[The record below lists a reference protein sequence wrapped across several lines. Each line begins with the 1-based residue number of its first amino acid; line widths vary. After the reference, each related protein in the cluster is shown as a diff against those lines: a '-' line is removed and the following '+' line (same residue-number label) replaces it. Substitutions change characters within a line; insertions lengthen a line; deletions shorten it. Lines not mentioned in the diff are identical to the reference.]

1 MVQPISDVLRTMVT
15 FGVKRKGNE
24 GNYVP
29 QVPRLRICESI
40 TALPHT
46 SSCLGAGLSTLRSER
61 NFQCCIHI
69 RVTKSTTGRS
79 NFLLPV
85 VRKFVVEGCVF
96 YSHLE
101 L

>member
-1 MVQPISDVLRTMVT
+1 MRYLP
-15 FGVKRKGNE
+15 FGIKRKGYE
-24 GNYVP
+24 GKYVP

-40 TALPHT
+40 ILLPHT
-46 SSCLGAGLSTLRSER
+46 SSCFGAGLRTLCSER
-61 NFQCCIHI
+61 NFQCYIHKK
-69 RVTKSTTGRS
+69 VTVSTTGRS

-85 VRKFVVEGCVF
+85 VKNFVVEGCVF